1 MSGQQSASTSA
12 QPIADLHCHYFPAAA
27 AGSANTS
34 ITVEAVDGG
43 YRFSA
48 GAQTMLLDPGLLDL
62 KLQIEDM
69 DRQGVGV
76 RALSIPP
83 FTLHYEL
90 PPDEGIRWT
99 RAINDGIA
107 EAISEHGDRFVGLA
121 ALPLQDVWA
130 ALEELERAINQLG
143 LRGVEI
149 ASNLYGIELD
159 DSSLD
164 PFWERAEALRLVILV
179 HPHYVVG
186 VDRMHSYYLN
196 NLVGNPVETALAGA
210 RLVFGGVLER
220 YPDLRI
226 VLSHGGGAL
235 PQIVGRLLH
244 GYEARPE
251 AKLLARD
258 PLASLRRL
266 YYDTIVFEPNA
277 LQHIVKTVGAS
288 QVVLGTDYPFDMGE
302 TDPVGFVRRSGLAD
316 DDVEAILGNGA
327 RLLADVRS
335 GER

>member
-1 MSGQQSASTSA
+1 MSNDQSASDVGRSV
-12 QPIADLHCHYFPAAA
+12 ADLHCHYFPAAA
-27 AGSANTS
+27 AESANTS
-34 ITVEAVDGG
+34 IDVEAVDGG

-48 GAQTMLLDPGLLDL
+48 GAQSMMLDAGLLDL
-62 KLQIEDM
+62 SLQIEDM
-69 DRQGVGV
+69 DRQGVGQ

-83 FTLHYEL
+83 FTLRYEL
-90 PPDEGIRWT
+90 PAEEGIRWAQ
-99 RAINDGIA
+99 AINDGIA
-107 EAISEHGDRFVGLA
+107 EAVAAHEDRFVGLA
-121 ALPLQDVWA
+121 TLPLQDVWA
-130 ALEELERAINQLG
+130 ALEELERAVNQLG

-149 ASNLYGIELD
+149 ASNLDGIELD

-164 PFWERAEALRLVILV
+164 PFWERAEALRLVTLV

-186 VDRMHSYYLN
+186 VGRMHSYYLN

-235 PQIVGRLLH
+235 PQIAGRLLH

-251 AKLLARD
+251 AKLHAQD
-258 PLASLRRL
+258 PLAGLRRL

-277 LQHIVKTVGAS
+277 LRHIVQTVGAD

-302 TDPVGFVRRSGLAD
+302 TDPVHFVRKSGLAD
-316 DDVEAILGNGA
+316 ADIETILGNGA
-327 RLLADVRS
+327 RLLADVQA
-335 GER
+335 GE